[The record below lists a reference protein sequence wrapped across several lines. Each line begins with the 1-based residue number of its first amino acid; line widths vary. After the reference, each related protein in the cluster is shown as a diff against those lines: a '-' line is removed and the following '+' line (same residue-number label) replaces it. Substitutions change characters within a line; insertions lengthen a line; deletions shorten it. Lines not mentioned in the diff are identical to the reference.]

1 MRPDCTYVYLT
12 HDIDFA
18 ASRDN
23 SKRLWIRSYN
33 GDARIWDYEL
43 IENNDSFPEEVYM
56 EILGSRKPI
65 LFIEGTDSNS
75 IDSRLY
81 PLIFPEIGRA
91 HV

>member
-1 MRPDCTYVYLT
+1 MCIRDRLHDSIKNPLWDEIEAMRPDCTYVYLT

-43 IENNDSFPEEVYM
+43 IENNDSFPDEVYM
-56 EILGSRKPI
+56 EILGSRKTI
-65 LFIEGTDSNS
+65 
-75 IDSRLY
+75 
-81 PLIFPEIGRA
+81 
-91 HV
+91 